1 MLQERLT
8 TSEVFCDE
16 QHVNIKVN
24 YTSLSPWTSLG
35 TIGSVSDGSFLSI
48 AAPRRQALKYFFW
61 TWADGKKC
69 HFIVSI
75 TISNISRQKKP
86 HFYWRKIF
94 SKNILLSSY
103 VTYLSEIFNLSS
115 DGHLRHYKLKIIWD
129 LSLSLND

>member
-16 QHVNIKVN
+16 QHVDIKVN

-61 TWADGKKC
+61 TWAEEKMSFYSVHNNIQ
-69 HFIVSI
+69 HFKA
-75 TISNISRQKKP
+75 KKP
-86 HFYWRKIF
+86 HFYLQNY
-94 SKNILLSSY
+94 SKQKCFPRTFY
-103 VTYLSEIFNLSS
+103 RVVTSLIYRGYLICRQMDTLGTTN
-115 DGHLRHYKLKIIWD
+115 
-129 LSLSLND
+129 

>member
-16 QHVNIKVN
+16 QHVDIKVN

-61 TWADGKKC
+61 TWAEEKMSFYSVHNNIQ
-69 HFIVSI
+69 HFKAKNHISTCRIILNKNVFQEHSI
-75 TISNISRQKKP
+75 
-86 HFYWRKIF
+86 
-94 SKNILLSSY
+94 
-103 VTYLSEIFNLSS
+103 E
-115 DGHLRHYKLKIIWD
+115 
-129 LSLSLND
+129 

>member
-61 TWADGKKC
+61 TWADGKMSFYSVHNNIQ
-69 HFIVSI
+69 HFKAKKH
-75 TISNISRQKKP
+75 ISTCGIILK
-86 HFYWRKIF
+86 
-94 SKNILLSSY
+94 KNIFQEHS
-103 VTYLSEIFNLSS
+103 VE
-115 DGHLRHYKLKIIWD
+115 
-129 LSLSLND
+129 